1 MPVYYHRRIDS
12 HKNGKIS
19 FVLTKCIKN
28 INIYLYEILLRM
40 YAVEETFVFK
50 NQRFR
55 GLCVTVMLIAMVVA
69 VAYAVLGL
77 INYNYCVNYPRFY
90 CRLVLTMV
98 FAIET
103 ALFAHRSS
111 IYMEIGG
118 DFALARRTGSFMILI
133 LVISA
138 LVEAYYASAAV
149 VTAGTTRAVYMA
161 AILIIASLATLPIV
175 QFQYM
180 DLHFATMRLLVVLGM
195 AASLVS
201 FCIGFF
207 VIGLKEIQLYSSDG
221 VFQTMSRVLDS
232 LSPVYLINGLNG
244 AVILTLSHI
253 TFKKEEKRNAK
264 FITGNYRTDAFLDPE
279 AAEPVVDEAKVSEE
293 ELEYND
299 L

>member
-1 MPVYYHRRIDS
+1 M
-12 HKNGKIS
+12 
-19 FVLTKCIKN
+19 TKLVKN
-28 INIYLYEILLRM
+28 INIYLYEYFLRM

-55 GLCVTVMLIAMVVA
+55 GLCVTVMLIAMIIA

-90 CRLVLTMV
+90 CRLALTMF

-103 ALFAHRSS
+103 ALFAHRNS

-118 DFALARRTGSFMILI
+118 DFALARRSSSLMIVILI
-133 LVISA
+133 ISA

-149 VTAGTTRAVYMA
+149 VTAGTTRVAYMA
-161 AILIIASLATLPIV
+161 AILVIACLATLPII

-180 DLHFATMRLLVVLGM
+180 DLHYGTMRMLVLLGM
-195 AASLVS
+195 AASLIS

-232 LSPVYLINGLNG
+232 LSPVYLTNGLNG
-244 AVILTLSHI
+244 VVILTMSHI

-264 FITGNYRTDAFLDPE
+264 FMTESYRTDAFIDPE
-279 AAEPVVDEAKVSEE
+279 APAPEDDEAKVSQA

>member
-1 MPVYYHRRIDS
+1 M
-12 HKNGKIS
+12 
-19 FVLTKCIKN
+19 
-28 INIYLYEILLRM
+28 
-40 YAVEETFVFK
+40 EENFVFK

-55 GLCVTVMLIAMVVA
+55 GLCVTVMLTAMIIAVV
-69 VAYAVLGL
+69 YAVLSL
-77 INYNYCVNYPRFY
+77 INYNYCMNYPRFY
-90 CRLVLTMV
+90 CRLALTMF

-103 ALFAHRSS
+103 ALFAHRNS

-118 DFALARRTGSFMILI
+118 DFALARRSSSLMIVM

-161 AILIIASLATLPIV
+161 AILVVACFATLPIV

-180 DLHFATMRLLVVLGM
+180 DLHYGTMRLLVVLGM

-207 VIGLKEIQLYSSDG
+207 VIGIKEMQLYSSDG
-221 VFQTMSRVLDS
+221 ILQTMSRVLDS

-244 AVILTLSHI
+244 VVILTMAHI
-253 TFKKEEKRNAK
+253 SLKKEEKRNAK
-264 FITGNYRTDAFLDPE
+264 FMTGNYQTDAFVDPD
-279 AAEPVVDEAKVSEE
+279 AAEPAEDEAKVSAE

>member
-1 MPVYYHRRIDS
+1 
-12 HKNGKIS
+12 
-19 FVLTKCIKN
+19 
-28 INIYLYEILLRM
+28 M
-40 YAVEETFVFK
+40 YPVEETFFFK

-55 GLCVTVMLIAMVVA
+55 GLCVTVMLVAMVVA

-77 INYNYCVNYPRFY
+77 INYNYCMNYPRFY

-103 ALFAHRSS
+103 ALFAHRNS

-118 DFALARRTGSFMILI
+118 DFALARRSGAFMILMLI
-133 LVISA
+133 ISA

-149 VTAGTTRAVYMA
+149 VTAGTIRAAYMA
-161 AILIIASLATLPIV
+161 AILVIACLATLPII

-180 DLHFATMRLLVVLGM
+180 DLHYGTMRLLVLLGM
-195 AASLVS
+195 IASVVS

-244 AVILTLSHI
+244 VVILTMSHI
-253 TFKKEEKRNAK
+253 SFKKEEKRNAK
-264 FITGNYRTDAFLDPE
+264 FMTESYQTDAFINPE